1 MMKDRSHIDKAFHSK
16 NRFIMNNFRY
26 HIDYTVKQTKD
37 FNGKIYKLSMSLSG
51 RQKSTTEKFINSTI
65 TYKKAYGTH

>member
-1 MMKDRSHIDKAFHSK
+1 MMQDRSHIDKAFHSK

-37 FNGKIYKLSMSLSG
+37 L
-51 RQKSTTEKFINSTI
+51 EKFISFRCHCQADRKVRLRSLSTQQ
-65 TYKKAYGTH
+65 